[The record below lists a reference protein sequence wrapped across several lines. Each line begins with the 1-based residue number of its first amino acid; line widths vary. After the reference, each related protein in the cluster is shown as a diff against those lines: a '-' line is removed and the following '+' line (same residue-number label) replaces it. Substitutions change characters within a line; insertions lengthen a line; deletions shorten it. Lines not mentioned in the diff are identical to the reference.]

1 MYNASQVDSASVQI
15 LDMFHPIMNTD
26 SNPLQVT
33 GDGNCLYRSVSLAM
47 TGTQDYHSLLR
58 LMVALELILN
68 RSSYDTKRKYNDFL
82 NDTRI
87 VTSDYKELVADAM
100 IDKTFAE
107 MAHMYALSAALCKPV
122 QSYYPPQLNSELSSA
137 LTELCVVETLHLG
150 PTVVSP
156 WCGHACLCL
165 KLQKNLESITLCLWY
180 SCQFYRFRLSL

>member
-1 MYNASQVDSASVQI
+1 MLQTYDVKIPSHEGRMYSASQVDSASVQI

-58 LMVALELILN
+58 LMVALEMILN

-87 VTSDYKELVADAM
+87 VTSDYK
-100 IDKTFAE
+100 KT
-107 MAHMYALSAALCKPV
+107 L
-122 QSYYPPQLNSELSSA
+122 
-137 LTELCVVETLHLG
+137 
-150 PTVVSP
+150 
-156 WCGHACLCL
+156 
-165 KLQKNLESITLCLWY
+165 
-180 SCQFYRFRLSL
+180 